1 MIPLVKV
8 SLYSLSRLNVLTDTT
23 YKMHD
28 LVTQDLAV
36 RVGGSRAGLLNASL
50 VRPFSLDRLH
60 PTD

>member
-8 SLYSLSRLNVLTDTT
+8 SLYSLSRLNVLTDTG

-50 VRPFSLDRLH
+50 VRPFFFGST
-60 PTD
+60 PAI